1 MIIVWIEKY
10 YNAITSNIDKFKF
23 DNIKLISDNLTIK
36 NILRKKPNIIIPL
49 DFKTMMYL
57 NAHTSILSKLNITLF
72 CPSTHNISIFNNK
85 RSFYELMTK
94 LDLLSYMPKEIK
106 DKTVFPIIIKDTNGS
121 GGRGIHIVHNSEE
134 YDNKINTLSSDNYI
148 MQEFITKDN
157 EHCAQF
163 LVINGK
169 IIDVIYYGMTL
180 DSTKNETKDFIR
192 SGSVKNYGG
201 KEINLSIP
209 EFKKIYGDIFMHT
222 NYTGF
227 IDTDFTIIDD
237 SFKIFETNP
246 RMGQSLFTSFENLQ
260 RMFSKIFD
268 FYQKK

>member
-1 MIIVWIEKY
+1 MIIVWIENY
-10 YNAITSNIDKFKF
+10 YNAITSNIDKFIF
-23 DNIKLISDNLTIK
+23 DNIKLICENLTIK
-36 NILRKKPNIIIPL
+36 NITRKKPNIIIPL
-49 DFKTMMYL
+49 DFKTIMYL

-72 CPSTHNISIFNNK
+72 CPSTHNISTFNNK
-85 RSFYELMTK
+85 RSLYELMTK
-94 LDLLSYMPKEIK
+94 LNLLTYMPKEIN

-134 YDNKINTLSSDNYI
+134 YDSKINSLPPNDYI
-148 MQEFITKDN
+148 TQEFITKDN

-163 LVINGK
+163 VVINGK

-180 DSTKNETKDFIR
+180 DSTKNKDFIR

-201 KEINLSIP
+201 KEVNLSIP
-209 EFKKIYGDIFMHT
+209 IFEKIYGDIFMYT

-260 RMFSKIFD
+260 RMFSKIFN
-268 FYQKK
+268 FLSEK